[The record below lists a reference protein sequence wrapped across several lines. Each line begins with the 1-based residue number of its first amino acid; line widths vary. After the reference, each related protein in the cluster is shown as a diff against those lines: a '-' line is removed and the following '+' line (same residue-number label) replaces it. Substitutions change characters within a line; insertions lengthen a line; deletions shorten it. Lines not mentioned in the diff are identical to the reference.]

1 MMDDKAIKTVEEIL
15 KKVNFFTDSENQNS
29 VYVEYPLHNGGVAFE
44 PVSSTRFEAFLGYS
58 YTEKMGGWDNPNFGF
73 VLQPYIHE
81 AVYTQ
86 EFATEIHRRV
96 AGTLKTGIT
105 YFLANGKGESVLVR
119 ADGWKVKVSKKY
131 KFLKFPA
138 DEAQVMPVAGG
149 DVLKLLRR
157 YINMP
162 DDDFK
167 LFVVYLIQAF
177 SRSSSHFAAII
188 SSAKGTGKSTQT
200 KLLREIV
207 DPSQTG
213 ASLIPTSESDL
224 KNTLANGYLVCFDNT
239 AKLSEKFSN
248 IMCAAI
254 TGTKEAK
261 RKLYTDADQVVLNL
275 HNLIVLNG
283 IDIVP
288 EKSDLA
294 ERSLYF
300 ELQKIPKEKRIL
312 DADFWEAFEAD
323 RPAIIGGIFDTLVK
337 AMNILPDVVVPKLHR
352 MADAH
357 KEMVAIA
364 LALGIDQTEFQ
375 RIFDANVQKLQT
387 AYAEGNKFV
396 DTIVGYMG
404 ARTKKSGPARDIYE
418 EVLRGIPG
426 DSRFF
431 PGSPSQF
438 SRRLEEEKDGLK
450 AAGYRIRREKK
461 ATANHIT
468 IEKIPGSCK

>member
-15 KKVNFFTDSENQNS
+15 EKVNFFTDSENQNS
-29 VYVEYPLHNGGVAFE
+29 VYVEYPLHNGGFAFE
-44 PVSSTRFEAFLGYS
+44 PVSSTRFQAFLGYS
-58 YTEKMGGWDNPNFGF
+58 YTQKMGGWDAPDFDF
-73 VLQPYIHE
+73 VLQPYIYE

-86 EFATEIHRRV
+86 EFATEIYRRV
-96 AGTLKTGIT
+96 TGTLKTGIT
-105 YFLANGKGESVLVR
+105 YFLANSKGESVLVR
-119 ADGWKVKVSKKY
+119 PTGWKVKVSKKY
-131 KFLKFPA
+131 KFLKLPA
-138 DEAQVMPVAGG
+138 DEAQVTPAPGG

-157 YINMP
+157 YINLT

-167 LFVVYLIQAF
+167 LFVVYLVQAF
-177 SRSSSHFAAII
+177 SRKSSHFAAII
-188 SSAKGTGKSTQT
+188 SSAKGTGKTTTSRT
-200 KLLREIV
+200 LRKIV
-207 DPSQTG
+207 DPASTMV
-213 ASLIPTSESDL
+213 SLIPNTEGDL
-224 KNTLANGYLVCFDNT
+224 KTLLANGYLACFDNT

-254 TGTKEAK
+254 TGAKEAK
-261 RKLYTDADQVVLNL
+261 RKLYTDADQIVLNL

-300 ELQKIPKEKRIL
+300 ELQKIPKEKRLL

-323 RPAIIGGIFDTLVK
+323 RPAIMGSIFDTLVR

-357 KEMVAIA
+357 KEMIAIA
-364 LALGIDQTEFQ
+364 LALGIDQAEFQ

-396 DTIVGYMG
+396 DTIVSYMG
-404 ARTKKSGPARDIYE
+404 ARSKKSAPARDLYE
-418 EVLRGIPG
+418 EILRSIPS

-461 ATANHIT
+461 VNANYIT
-468 IEKIPGSCK
+468 IEKIPDSCK